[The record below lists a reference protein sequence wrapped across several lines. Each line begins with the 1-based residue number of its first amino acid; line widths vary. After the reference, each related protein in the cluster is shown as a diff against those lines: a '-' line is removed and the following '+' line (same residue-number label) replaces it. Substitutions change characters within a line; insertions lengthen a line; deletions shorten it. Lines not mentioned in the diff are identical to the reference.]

1 MSKESI
7 LAELR
12 AELERSKKSLESA
25 VNFSGMNSHFQL
37 RAEHHGREV
46 ERLRE
51 IIFLIEED

>member
-12 AELERSKKSLESA
+12 AELERSKKSLESG
-25 VNFSGMNSHFQL
+25 VNFSGMSSHFRL
-37 RAEHHGREV
+37 RAELYRREI

-51 IIFLIEED
+51 IISLIEE